1 MNDKPK
7 QQNKKR
13 KPWNAVDEQVYSI
26 SSLSEDKIPNMNI
39 ATYIVPVTMT
49 PKRYMIAVYRNT
61 KTHENIFKTK
71 KPFLIQA
78 LSASQIGV
86 VKNLGKKSGIKQ
98 SKEKYIST
106 LKPNLYESLAYLPES
121 AFVLYAIPESYSI
134 LGDHDIVIANI
145 KKVIVNNSTNFLTT
159 KHLQYKKIIG

>member
-1 MNDKPK
+1 MIKK
-7 QQNKKR
+7 VEKKR

-26 SSLSEDKIPNMNI
+26 SSRSKDGVPNMNI

-78 LSASQIGV
+78 LSIAQIGV

-98 SKEKYIST
+98 SKEKYINSQSP
-106 LKPNLYESLAYLPES
+106 KLYESLAYLPES
-121 AFVLYAIPESYSI
+121 AFVLYAEPESYI
-134 LGDHDIVIANI
+134 ALGDHDIVIASI
-145 KKVIVNNSTNFLTT
+145 EKVVANNGTDFLTT
-159 KHLQYKKIIG
+159 KHLQDKKIIG